1 MQQCLGISQ
10 SVQPEVSEAEAMN
23 VICREHQPLL
33 MLFESRLKKIQ
44 IVMAVMKSK
53 GHKVRRSFLTF
64 INWKYCLIIT
74 LEVDATLGL
83 EHDT

>member
-33 MLFESRLKKIQ
+33 MVFDSRLKKLQ
-44 IVMAVMKSK
+44 IILAVTKSK
-53 GHKVRRSFLTF
+53 GHKVGICF
-64 INWKYCLIIT
+64 ILLIEIGFNI
-74 LEVDATLGL
+74 LPLFD
-83 EHDT
+83 

>member
-33 MLFESRLKKIQ
+33 MVFDSRLKKLQ
-44 IVMAVMKSK
+44 IVLSIMKSK
-53 GHKVRRSFLTF
+53 GHKVRMYTIF
-64 INWKYCLIIT
+64 IHQMLSKCISVTYI
-74 LEVDATLGL
+74 
-83 EHDT
+83 